1 MPIKIT
7 YDLNNSAQCELIN
20 DYYFFKYYL
29 KSVLFDWSDYY
40 YNGGNYKQ
48 ILNHLNKHEYER
60 FNDLYRK
67 LLSYCYLNYFDEL
80 EEKKIIDYVFLLG
93 KQSLYM
99 YKTFL
104 QDKLN

>member
-29 KSVLFDWSDYY
+29 KSILFDWSDYY

-48 ILNHLNKHEYER
+48 ILKHLNKHEYKR
-60 FNDLYRK
+60 FNDLYNK
-67 LLSYCYLNYFDEL
+67 LLSYYYNFVFEL
-80 EEKKIIDYVFLLG
+80 EDEKIIQDMFMWN

-99 YKTFL
+99 YKKFL
-104 QDKLN
+104 KIELN